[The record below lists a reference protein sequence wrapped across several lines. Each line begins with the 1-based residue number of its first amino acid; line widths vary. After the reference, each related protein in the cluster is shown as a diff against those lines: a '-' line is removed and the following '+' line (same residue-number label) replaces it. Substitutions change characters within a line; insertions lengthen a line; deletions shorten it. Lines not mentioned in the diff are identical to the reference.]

1 MPRGVKK
8 EHLPSKVCVICNRP
22 FTWRKKWERCW
33 DEVTTCSKSCNNQRR
48 LQNKNNTKLQQQ
60 NRQESEQEDHGQQ
73 QQQQQQQQERSI
85 TNESTNRSETM
96 ANAETSTSVRETTD
110 PKDTDT
116 WSQNDEQELA
126 ELISAIQLGADT
138 GTDINDDNDTE
149 DKASDGQIDCISHG
163 SDRGDDEIT
172 SQQQDPQEQQELNL
186 DPIQQKKAERKA
198 AKKRKKAERRAQREG
213 RGDPSAGQKQ
223 CDMCGK
229 SVNLLIRC
237 MYEEGQTDW
246 KMVCGSCWNVCSG
259 GVVDG
264 DKDHPHYRYGGLW
277 KNRRRQ

>member
-1 MPRGVKK
+1 V
-8 EHLPSKVCVICNRP
+8 VCNRP

-33 DEVTTCSKSCNNQRR
+33 DEVTTCSRSCNNQRR
-48 LQNKNNTKLQQQ
+48 LQNKNNKKHHENDQENDQQ
-60 NRQESEQEDHGQQ
+60 NLGQNQ
-73 QQQQQQQQERSI
+73 QRRSI
-85 TNESTNRSETM
+85 STESDPRSETM
-96 ANAETSTSVRETTD
+96 LTAEMSTSARKSTD
-110 PKDTDT
+110 PLDLD
-116 WSQNDEQELA
+116 SRNHNDEQEFA
-126 ELISAIQLGADT
+126 ELLSAIQLDAA
-138 GTDINDDNDTE
+138 TDNDDSGDSNSDG
-149 DKASDGQIDCISHG
+149 KASGGKIDSRSG
-163 SDRGDDEIT
+163 GSSDRDNDDIT
-172 SQQQDPQEQQELNL
+172 SQPQEQQEQEDL

-264 DKDHPHYRYGGLW
+264 DKNHPHYRYGGLW
-277 KNRRRQ
+277 KNRRRQQ